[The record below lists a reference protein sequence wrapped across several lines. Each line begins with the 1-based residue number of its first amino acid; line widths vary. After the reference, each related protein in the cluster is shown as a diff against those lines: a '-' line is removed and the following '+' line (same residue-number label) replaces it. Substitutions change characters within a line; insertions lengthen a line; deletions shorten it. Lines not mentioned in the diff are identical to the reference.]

1 MDFRTEISLEEMLA
15 EPMVVALMK
24 QDGVSIGE
32 ARALYVS
39 VGQRLKEKASMRD
52 RTLQTHL
59 RPMADRA
66 VLRISCRNACN
77 APSVMAEENG
87 RSSLT

>member
-39 VGQRLKEKASMRD
+39 VGQRLKEKAVNA
-52 RTLQTHL
+52 
-59 RPMADRA
+59 RPH
-66 VLRISCRNACN
+66 ITNP
-77 APSVMAEENG
+77 PSSHG
-87 RSSLT
+87 RSGGASDQLSQCL

>member
-1 MDFRTEISLEEMLA
+1 MPVRRSDMDLRTEISLEELLA

-39 VGQRLKEKASMRD
+39 VGQRLKDGAGGCATARD
-52 RTLQTHL
+52 ERTLMPWQ
-59 RPMADRA
+59 D
-66 VLRISCRNACN
+66 
-77 APSVMAEENG
+77 G
-87 RSSLT
+87 RCF

>member
-1 MDFRTEISLEEMLA
+1 MDLRTEIFLEELLA

-39 VGQRLKEKASMRD
+39 VGQRLKDGAGDARPHVTNARLSRGRTGGASD
-52 RTLQTHL
+52 QLSQCL
-59 RPMADRA
+59 
-66 VLRISCRNACN
+66 
-77 APSVMAEENG
+77 
-87 RSSLT
+87 

>member
-1 MDFRTEISLEEMLA
+1 MDLRTEISLEELLA

-39 VGQRLKEKASMRD
+39 VGQRLKDGAGDARPHVTNARLCRGRTGGASEQ
-52 RTLQTHL
+52 LSQCL
-59 RPMADRA
+59 
-66 VLRISCRNACN
+66 
-77 APSVMAEENG
+77 
-87 RSSLT
+87 